1 MKVEF
6 DVNLEQK
13 HIFKFSMRQAYKG
26 AQGLLSVM
34 VPAIILGR
42 LYVYYG
48 QMDISQILIHV
59 GLGILFI
66 LYVPVSLWLSAKRT
80 LKKNSELSNT
90 LHFVFSE
97 NAISVMQGEE
107 KAEFQ
112 WENIY
117 RMIST
122 RELVLIY
129 TNRIN
134 AYIIPRK
141 QMGTQYAEL
150 KQLASK
156 KLEKYRCKM

>member
-13 HIFKFSMRQAYKG
+13 HIFKFNMRQAYKG
-26 AQGLLSVM
+26 AQGLLSIM
-34 VPAIILGR
+34 IPAIILGR

-48 QMDISQILIHV
+48 QMDISQILMHV

-80 LKKNSELSNT
+80 LKKLSNT

-107 KAEFQ
+107 KVEFQ

-117 RMIST
+117 RMIAT

-141 QMGTQYAEL
+141 QMGTQYTEL
-150 KQLASK
+150 KQLANT

>member
-13 HIFKFSMRQAYKG
+13 HIFKFNMRQAYKG
-26 AQGLLSVM
+26 AQGLLSIM
-34 VPAIILGR
+34 IPAIILGR

-48 QMDISQILIHV
+48 QMDICQILMHV

-66 LYVPVSLWLSAKRT
+66 LYVPVSLWLGAKRT
-80 LKKNSELSNT
+80 LKKNSVLSNT

-97 NAISVMQGEE
+97 NGISVMQGEE

-141 QMGTQYAEL
+141 QMGTQYTEL
-150 KQLASK
+150 KQLANT

>member
-13 HIFKFSMRQAYKG
+13 HIFKFNMRQAYKG
-26 AQGLLSVM
+26 AQGLLSIM
-34 VPAIILGR
+34 IPAIILGR

-48 QMDISQILIHV
+48 QMDISQILMHV

-80 LKKNSELSNT
+80 LKKNSVLSNT

-97 NAISVMQGEE
+97 NEISVMQGEE

-112 WENIY
+112 WE
-117 RMIST
+117 
-122 RELVLIY
+122 
-129 TNRIN
+129 
-134 AYIIPRK
+134 II
-141 QMGTQYAEL
+141 L
-150 KQLASK
+150 
-156 KLEKYRCKM
+156 